1 MKSLPSSTAFAAVCC
16 SAFAAGLSFVSF
28 GARSTEGDTLTIDN
42 EIMTI
47 AKEADFGDG
56 IAKIVL
62 R

>member
-1 MKSLPSSTAFAAVCC
+1 MAVCC

-28 GARSTEGDTLTIDN
+28 SARSTEGDTLMIDN